1 VNPKGK
7 NRLNWTNASAFA
19 CPGYSTW
26 TPGNACGTG
35 AGFDAKTGAA
45 LSSVPL
51 PIGRFGNSQVGPVEG
66 PGLFNLSSGINKT
79 FTVTERFKVK
89 AEGTFTNV
97 LNHTNLSDPNM
108 DLSSKNFGI
117 VTSTIGSDFGG
128 ARTGQIS
135 LRAEF

>member
-1 VNPKGK
+1 
-7 NRLNWTNASAFA
+7 
-19 CPGYSTW
+19 
-26 TPGNACGTG
+26 
-35 AGFDAKTGAA
+35 
-45 LSSVPL
+45 
-51 PIGRFGNSQVGPVEG
+51 
-66 PGLFNLSSGINKT
+66 
-79 FTVTERFKVK
+79 VTERFKVK